1 MSETVN
7 LPALGESVTEG
18 TVTRWLKA
26 VGDEVAVD
34 EPLVE
39 VSTDKVDTEIPSP
52 VAGVLQE
59 ILAEEDETVE
69 VGAPLATIGDGDGGG
84 SSESDDD
91 AQAEESEEPAA
102 EEAQEDEEQ
111 QEPEGEPAP
120 EERSSTQDSEE
131 KSSGGASG
139 GDASEVTL
147 PALGESV
154 TEGTVTRWLKA
165 VGDEVEVDE
174 PLLEV
179 STDKVDTEIPSPVA
193 GTLLEIR
200 AEEDETVEV
209 GAVLALVGSGSAGG
223 SSDSSDDSAPDE
235 ASAEEIEDKA
245 TEAETGEE
253 TEEAA
258 QDAGEEKE
266 EKAPEASASENASRE
281 ESAEQEKAAAADAPE
296 ATSPGQGYVTPLVR
310 RLAHQNDVDLST
322 VRGTGVGGRIR
333 KQDVLAAA
341 LAQQAGSA
349 ESAPAQEQGSKEQ
362 AAAASSAP
370 AVASSVDPSVRGEVE
385 KAPRIRQVIAQR
397 MRESLDLSTQLTQ
410 VHEVDVTRIVQ
421 LRKKAKAS
429 FQQQA
434 GVNLTYLP
442 FITKAVAEA
451 LKQHP
456 KLNASFSEDNKEITY
471 HASEDIAIAV
481 DTEKGLLVPVIK
493 DAGSLN
499 LTGLAQK
506 IADVAER
513 TRTNKISPDELS
525 GGTFSITNI
534 GSVGALFD
542 TPIINQPQVAILGT
556 GAIVKRPMVVTDAD
570 GNDTI
575 AIRHMMYLSLTYDHR
590 LVDGADAGRFL
601 TTLRQRLEGGQFAD
615 ELGL

>member
-1 MSETVN
+1 MSEKVT

-34 EPLVE
+34 EPLLE

-69 VGAPLATIGDGDGGG
+69 VGAALAVIGDGEG
-84 SSESDDD
+84 SDASDD
-91 AQAEESEEPAA
+91 APAAESAEEEPVKEAPAADDAADEEPAG
-102 EEAQEDEEQ
+102 EPEPEEQ
-111 QEPEGEPAP
+111 VSTDAGSGSGSGE
-120 EERSSTQDSEE
+120 SSD
-131 KSSGGASG
+131 
-139 GDASEVTL
+139 VTL

-165 VGDEVEVDE
+165 VGDEVAVDE

-193 GTLLEIR
+193 GVLQEIL

-209 GAVLALVGSGSAGG
+209 GAVLARVGSGSGG
-223 SSDSSDDSAPDE
+223 SAPAADSGDE
-235 ASAEEIEDKA
+235 EPSAEEIEDKA
-245 TEAETGEE
+245 TEAPSGEQ

-258 QDAGEEKE
+258 EDAGAAPADD
-266 EKAPEASASENASRE
+266 APETSPSEEASKAGSAPEQE
-281 ESAEQEKAAAADAPE
+281 EDAEQESAAGT
-296 ATSPGQGYVTPLVR
+296 ATEPGQGYVTPLVR
-310 RLAHQNDVDLST
+310 RLAKQHDVDLST

-333 KQDVLAAA
+333 KQDVLAAS
-341 LAQQAGSA
+341 LATQASSADAGS
-349 ESAPAQEQGSKEQ
+349 SEQ
-362 AAAASSAP
+362 AAAPSSDAGQEKAAPAASAP
-370 AVASSVDPSVRGEVE
+370 RGETE

-410 VHEVDVTRIVQ
+410 VHEVDMTRIVQ
-421 LRKKAKAS
+421 LRSKAKGS
-429 FQQQA
+429 FQEKN
-434 GVNLTYLP
+434 GVKLTYLP
-442 FITKAVAEA
+442 FITQAVTEA

-481 DTEKGLLVPVIK
+481 DTDRGLLVPVIK
-493 DAGSLN
+493 DAGTLN
-499 LTGLAQK
+499 LAGIAQK

-513 TRTNKISPDELS
+513 TRTNKIGADELS

-556 GAIVKRPMVVTDAD
+556 GAIVKRPMVVADAD

-601 TTLRQRLEGGQFAD
+601 QSLKQRLEGGEFAA